1 MLLIFRI
8 TEMKAELAQ
17 QIRADFEVAFQGPT
31 SKVSAEAVKT
41 ELLTYS
47 IKFNVKYGGYG
58 AAVLLCSKHC
68 VQYGPI
74 NQTQLKEA
82 CFVVN
87 VLEPRVKKDLLAWF
101 IKLQLAEYQVLF
113 ADNQDVSMDSE
124 FYVLR
129 LHLLHEC

>member
-1 MLLIFRI
+1 MSLIFRI

-31 SKVSAEAVKT
+31 SKVSTIAVRT
-41 ELLTYS
+41 RLLNYS
-47 IKFNVKYGGYG
+47 IKFNVKYSEYS
-58 AAVLLCSKHC
+58 AAVLLCGKHC

-113 ADNQDVSMDSE
+113 ADNQDVSTNCE
-124 FYVLR
+124 LYVLQMR
-129 LHLLHEC
+129 ILHEC